1 LANKLSTADMN
12 WRAYHKQSQEFEERY
27 RKERSVTIRLDAEV
41 ENLREQLRKAN
52 TFVERYKQ
60 VNESLEGMVRSYH
73 EYAFPSV
80 SEK

>member
-41 ENLREQLRKAN
+41 ENVREQLRKAEGLN
-52 TFVERYKQ
+52 EVYKQ
-60 VNESLEGMVRSYH
+60 ENEHLRGLIRVW
-73 EYAFPSV
+73 A
-80 SEK
+80 